1 MEFSRSCEQVL
12 LPLSCSTDCINWNML
27 TPPSDEAKE
36 LTQTC
41 QGRCTGDP
49 SNEFEVTQY
58 QVTNEDTEEENV
70 EEQKVTSTI
79 DRTSLIH
86 NPFFRSLSLLDSIER
101 GATISSDVVENRT
114 GRIDH
119 SARRLYSSAQR

>member
-1 MEFSRSCEQVL
+1 
-12 LPLSCSTDCINWNML
+12 ML

-41 QGRCTGDP
+41 QGRFTGDP

-70 EEQKVTSTI
+70 EEQKVTSSI

-86 NPFFRSLSLLDSIER
+86 TPFFRSHSLLNSIEI
-101 GATISSDVVENRT
+101 GATISSDVLENRRV
-114 GRIDH
+114 RIDLVAICLYT
-119 SARRLYSSAQR
+119 SAYQ